1 MAQFLITKK
10 LSDLKTAFFFAIPS
24 VITVFITR
32 TLIIPNLPEKILYIN
47 KNSLLMIFFAF
58 LMLVA
63 GFLMLKSELE
73 EASPKLIQVSKRKI
87 IYISSAIG
95 LLTGLVGAGGGFL
108 IVPALT
114 KFLKIDIKK
123 LLALR

>member
-1 MAQFLITKK
+1 
-10 LSDLKTAFFFAIPS
+10 
-24 VITVFITR
+24 
-32 TLIIPNLPEKILYIN
+32 
-47 KNSLLMIFFAF
+47 
-58 LMLVA
+58 MLVA